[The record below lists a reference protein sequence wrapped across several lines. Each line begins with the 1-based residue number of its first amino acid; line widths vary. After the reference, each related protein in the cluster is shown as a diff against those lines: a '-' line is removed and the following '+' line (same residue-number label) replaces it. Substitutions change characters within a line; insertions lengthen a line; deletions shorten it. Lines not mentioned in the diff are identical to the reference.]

1 MNMKIAIRMLV
12 LLMIL
17 ALPTTI
23 MAQNYPDKPIRL
35 IVGYTP
41 GGGNDIAAR
50 LIAPKLSEALGQTV
64 IVENRP
70 GAGTNIAQELVA
82 KSAPDGYTLL
92 LGSPALAIN
101 RSLYKKLP
109 FDALRDLT
117 GVSLFAVSPNI
128 LVVNPAVQA
137 KNIKELIALAQ
148 SKPGTL
154 TFSSSG
160 NGSSQHLSGELFNLR
175 AKVNTLHVPYKGT
188 AQALTALIGG
198 EVDMS
203 YSNIPSTLA
212 YIRSGRLR
220 VIANTS
226 AKRAE
231 LLPDVPTLKESGVDV
246 DTIVWYS
253 ILVPAGTPRPIINKL
268 AGVLIKM
275 PHTPE
280 MKKRLADLGA
290 EPVGSTPE
298 EFNNHLRTETA
309 DWAEVVKV
317 SGAKAD

>member
-1 MNMKIAIRMLV
+1 MNMKMAIRMLV
-12 LLMIL
+12 LLIL

-23 MAQNYPDKPIRL
+23 LAQNYPDKPIRL

-128 LVVNPAVQA
+128 LVVNPSVQA

-148 SKPGTL
+148 SKPGML

-212 YIRSGRLR
+212 HIRSGRLR

>member
-23 MAQNYPDKPIRL
+23 LAQNYPDKPIRL

>member
-1 MNMKIAIRMLV
+1 MKIAIRMFV
-12 LLMIL
+12 LLML
-17 ALPTTI
+17 AVPTTI
-23 MAQNYPDKPIRL
+23 LAQNYPDKPIRL

-50 LIAPKLSEALGQTV
+50 LIAPKLSEALGQPV

-92 LGSPALAIN
+92 LGSPAVAIN

-128 LVVNPAVQA
+128 LVVNPFVQA

-148 SKPGTL
+148 SKPGKL

-188 AQALTALIGG
+188 APSLTALIGG

-203 YSNIPSTLA
+203 YSNIPATLTH
-212 YIRSGRLR
+212 IQSGRLR
-220 VIANTS
+220 ALANTGK
-226 AKRAE
+226 KRAE
-231 LLPDVPTLKESGVDV
+231 LLPDVPTLMESGVDV
-246 DTIVWYS
+246 NTIVWFS
-253 ILVPAGTPRPIINKL
+253 ILAPAGTPRPIIDKL

-298 EFNNHLRTETA
+298 EFNKHLRDETA
-309 DWAEVVKV
+309 EWAEVVKI

>member
-1 MNMKIAIRMLV
+1 MSMKIAIRMFV
-12 LLMIL
+12 LLML
-17 ALPTTI
+17 AVPTTI
-23 MAQNYPDKPIRL
+23 LAQNYPDKPIRL

-50 LIAPKLSEALGQTV
+50 LIAPKLSEALGQPV

-92 LGSPALAIN
+92 LGSPAVAIN

-128 LVVNPAVQA
+128 LVVNPFVQA

-148 SKPGTL
+148 SKPGKL

-188 AQALTALIGG
+188 APSLTALIGG

-203 YSNIPSTLA
+203 YSNIPATLTH
-212 YIRSGRLR
+212 IQSGRLR
-220 VIANTS
+220 ALANTGK
-226 AKRAE
+226 KRAE
-231 LLPDVPTLKESGVDV
+231 LLPDVPTLMESGVDV
-246 DTIVWYS
+246 NTIVWFS
-253 ILVPAGTPRPIINKL
+253 ILAPAGTPRPIIDKL

-298 EFNNHLRTETA
+298 EFNKHLRDETA
-309 DWAEVVKV
+309 EWAEVVKI

>member
-1 MNMKIAIRMLV
+1 MSMKIAIRMFV
-12 LLMIL
+12 LLML
-17 ALPTTI
+17 AVPTTI
-23 MAQNYPDKPIRL
+23 LAQNYPDKPIRL

-50 LIAPKLSEALGQTV
+50 LIAPKLSEALGQPV

-92 LGSPALAIN
+92 LGSPAVAIN

-128 LVVNPAVQA
+128 LVVNPSVQA

-148 SKPGTL
+148 SKPGKL

-188 AQALTALIGG
+188 APSLTALIGG

-203 YSNIPSTLA
+203 YSNIPATLTH
-212 YIRSGRLR
+212 IQSGRLR
-220 VIANTS
+220 ALANTGK
-226 AKRAE
+226 KRAE
-231 LLPDVPTLKESGVDV
+231 LLPDVPTLMESGVDV
-246 DTIVWYS
+246 NTIVWFS
-253 ILVPAGTPRPIINKL
+253 ILAPAGTPRPIIDKL

-298 EFNNHLRTETA
+298 EFNKHLRNETA
-309 DWAEVVKV
+309 EWAEVVKI

>member
-23 MAQNYPDKPIRL
+23 LAQNYPDKPIRL

-64 IVENRP
+64 VVENRP

>member
-1 MNMKIAIRMLV
+1 MFV
-12 LLMIL
+12 LLML
-17 ALPTTI
+17 AVPTTI
-23 MAQNYPDKPIRL
+23 LAQNYPDKPIRL

-50 LIAPKLSEALGQTV
+50 LIAPKLSEALGQPV

-92 LGSPALAIN
+92 LGSPAVAIN

-128 LVVNPAVQA
+128 LVVNPSVQA

-148 SKPGTL
+148 SKPGKL

-188 AQALTALIGG
+188 APSLTALIGG

-203 YSNIPSTLA
+203 YSNIPATLTH
-212 YIRSGRLR
+212 IQSGRLR
-220 VIANTS
+220 ALANTGK
-226 AKRAE
+226 KRAE
-231 LLPDVPTLKESGVDV
+231 LLPDVPTLMESGVDV
-246 DTIVWYS
+246 NTIVWFS
-253 ILVPAGTPRPIINKL
+253 ILAPAGTPRPIIDKL

-298 EFNNHLRTETA
+298 EFNKHLRDETA
-309 DWAEVVKV
+309 EWAEVVKI

>member
-1 MNMKIAIRMLV
+1 MKIAIRMFV
-12 LLMIL
+12 LLML
-17 ALPTTI
+17 AVPTTI
-23 MAQNYPDKPIRL
+23 LAQNYPDKPIRL

-50 LIAPKLSEALGQTV
+50 LIAPKLSEALGQPV

-92 LGSPALAIN
+92 LGSPAVAIN

-128 LVVNPAVQA
+128 LVVNPSVQA

-148 SKPGTL
+148 SKPGKL

-188 AQALTALIGG
+188 APSLTALIGG

-203 YSNIPSTLA
+203 YSNIPATLTH
-212 YIRSGRLR
+212 IQSGRLR
-220 VIANTS
+220 ALANTGK
-226 AKRAE
+226 KRAE
-231 LLPDVPTLKESGVDV
+231 LLPDVPTLMESGVDV
-246 DTIVWYS
+246 NTIVWFS
-253 ILVPAGTPRPIINKL
+253 ILAPAGTPRPIIDKL

-298 EFNNHLRTETA
+298 EFNKHLRDETA
-309 DWAEVVKV
+309 EWAEVVKI

>member
-1 MNMKIAIRMLV
+1 MKTAIRMLIF
-12 LLMIL
+12 LML
-17 ALPTTI
+17 ALPATTL
-23 MAQNYPDKPIRL
+23 AQNYPDKPIRI

-50 LIAPKLSEALGQTV
+50 LIAPKLSEALGQPV

-117 GVSLFAVSPNI
+117 GVSLFAVSPN
-128 LVVNPAVQA
+128 LLLVNPSIPAQ
-137 KNIKELIALAQ
+137 NIKELIALAQ
-148 SKPGTL
+148 SKPGKL

-188 AQALTALIGG
+188 APALTALIGG

-212 YIRSGRLR
+212 HIRSGRLR
-220 VIANTS
+220 VIANTG

-231 LLPDVPTLKESGVDV
+231 LLPDVPTLKESGINV

-253 ILVPAGTPRPIINKL
+253 ILAPAGTPRPIIDKL

-280 MKKRLADLGA
+280 MKKRLADMGA

-309 DWAEVVKV
+309 EWAEVVKV

>member
-1 MNMKIAIRMLV
+1 MFV
-12 LLMIL
+12 LLML
-17 ALPTTI
+17 AVPTTI
-23 MAQNYPDKPIRL
+23 LAQNYPDKPIRL

-50 LIAPKLSEALGQTV
+50 LIAPKLSEALGQPV

-92 LGSPALAIN
+92 LGSPAVAIN

-128 LVVNPAVQA
+128 LVVNPSVQA

-148 SKPGTL
+148 SKPGKL

-175 AKVNTLHVPYKGT
+175 AKVITLHVPYKGT
-188 AQALTALIGG
+188 APSLTALIGG

-203 YSNIPSTLA
+203 YSNIPATLTH
-212 YIRSGRLR
+212 IQSGRLR
-220 VIANTS
+220 ALANTGK
-226 AKRAE
+226 KRAE
-231 LLPDVPTLKESGVDV
+231 LLPDVPTLMESGVDV
-246 DTIVWYS
+246 NTIVWFS
-253 ILVPAGTPRPIINKL
+253 ILAPAGTPRPIIDKL

-298 EFNNHLRTETA
+298 EFNKHLRDETA
-309 DWAEVVKV
+309 EWAEVVKI

>member
-1 MNMKIAIRMLV
+1 MSMKIAIRMFV
-12 LLMIL
+12 LLML
-17 ALPTTI
+17 AVPTTI
-23 MAQNYPDKPIRL
+23 LAQNYPDKPIRL

-50 LIAPKLSEALGQTV
+50 LIAPKLSEALGQPV

-92 LGSPALAIN
+92 LGSPAVAIN

-128 LVVNPAVQA
+128 LVVNPSVQA

-148 SKPGTL
+148 SKPGKL

-188 AQALTALIGG
+188 APSLTALIGG

-203 YSNIPSTLA
+203 YSNIPATLTH
-212 YIRSGRLR
+212 IQSGRLR
-220 VIANTS
+220 ALANTGK
-226 AKRAE
+226 KRAE
-231 LLPDVPTLKESGVDV
+231 LLPDVPTLMESGVDV
-246 DTIVWYS
+246 NTIVWFS
-253 ILVPAGTPRPIINKL
+253 ILAPAGTPRPIIDKL

-298 EFNNHLRTETA
+298 EFNKHLRDETA
-309 DWAEVVKV
+309 EWAEVVKI

>member
-1 MNMKIAIRMLV
+1 MNMKMAIRMLV
-12 LLMIL
+12 LLIL

-23 MAQNYPDKPIRL
+23 LAQNYPDKPIRL

-148 SKPGTL
+148 SKPGML

>member
-1 MNMKIAIRMLV
+1 MSMKIAIRMFV
-12 LLMIL
+12 LLML
-17 ALPTTI
+17 AVPTTI
-23 MAQNYPDKPIRL
+23 LAQNYPDKPIRL

-50 LIAPKLSEALGQTV
+50 LIAPKLSEALGQPV

-92 LGSPALAIN
+92 LGSPAVAIN

-128 LVVNPAVQA
+128 LVVNPSVQA

-148 SKPGTL
+148 SKPGKL

-188 AQALTALIGG
+188 APSLTALIGG

-203 YSNIPSTLA
+203 YSNIPATLTH
-212 YIRSGRLR
+212 IQSGRLR
-220 VIANTS
+220 ALANTGK
-226 AKRAE
+226 KRAE
-231 LLPDVPTLKESGVDV
+231 LLPDVPTLMESGVDV
-246 DTIVWYS
+246 NTIVWFS
-253 ILVPAGTPRPIINKL
+253 ILAPAGTPRPIIDKL

-280 MKKRLADLGA
+280 MKRRLVDLGA

-298 EFNNHLRTETA
+298 EFNKHLRDETA
-309 DWAEVVKV
+309 EWAEVVKI